1 MVYCTVVNFDLI
13 HLPEGIYVIGQIK
26 GETQDNHY
34 IFIISALVLKGQL
47 PEFLGY
53 ALRQFQEATDIVE
66 RESAPEEGV

>member
-1 MVYCTVVNFDLI
+1 MVYCTVVRFDLI
-13 HLPEGIYVIGQIK
+13 NLPEGIHVIGQIQ

-34 IFIISALVLKGQL
+34 ILIILALVLEEHL

-53 ALRQFQEATDIVE
+53 CLRQFREATDIAE